1 MNDGIAEKMIHDGL
15 IRFGEM
21 MTIGSIL
28 IEGNIISVDENNFT
42 CVVGISTSNMDGSA
56 TVTNYNNVPLK
67 VLIGSQASLI
77 EIPTVGTDCTM
88 CFRDNN
94 IQRPQLIQVNQ
105 CDKVIVTIGKS
116 IFYVDETGFKL
127 NNDTKGLKKTLQ
139 DLINELINFLV
150 VTPSGQGTTDPTT
163 VANLNT
169 YLSDLD
175 DYLLD

>member
-1 MNDGIAEKMIHDGL
+1 MNDGIAEKMMHDGL
-15 IRFGEM
+15 IRFGKM

-28 IEGNIISVDENNFT
+28 IEGNIISIDESKFT
-42 CVVGISTSNMDGSA
+42 CVVGIKTGD

-94 IQRPQLIQVNQ
+94 IQRPQLMQVNQ

-150 VTPSGQGTTDPTT
+150 VTPAGQGTTDPTT

>member
-1 MNDGIAEKMIHDGL
+1 MNDGIAEKMMYDGL
-15 IRFGEM
+15 MRFGKM

-28 IEGNIISVDENNFT
+28 IEGNIISVDEDNFT
-42 CVVGISTSNMDGSA
+42 CVVGIKTGD

-94 IQRPQLIQVNQ
+94 IQRPQLMQVSQ

-150 VTPSGQGTTDPTT
+150 VTPAGQGTTDPTT

-169 YLSDLD
+169 YLNDLD